1 MCTRLR
7 LRSARLP
14 TVRCSS
20 VRGPAL
26 RCPSVVFVT
35 ADPSSRR
42 AQFLFCPEICAR
54 RNFSVGYSRSRLFE
68 FRYSTAVASRFS
80 PAQFA
85 RPLTYFTS
93 SHLSTHL
100 AHPVRGVTLFW
111 CMRRESPYLATL
123 RRRHAGMLRQ
133 QCRFPGGAHF
143 YSVLPFLRGIV
154 NERSE
159 HNGRFPLPDL
169 CRIAAHQC
177 GDSGRREIHLASPLS
192 HVYYCPSR
200 CMRFLRSPFA
210 RCNSA

>member
-100 AHPVRGVTLFW
+100 AHPVRDVTLFW
-111 CMRRESPYLATL
+111 CMRRDSPYLATL

-133 QCRFPGGAHF
+133 QCRFRSAVLAARPRRPALRIGCFDRSSRASSSSRRRSAHGAKRPTPAGL
-143 YSVLPFLRGIV
+143 SGSIV
-154 NERSE
+154 S
-159 HNGRFPLPDL
+159 
-169 CRIAAHQC
+169 
-177 GDSGRREIHLASPLS
+177 
-192 HVYYCPSR
+192 SR
-200 CMRFLRSPFA
+200 HGRSPVAA
-210 RCNSA
+210 RATASFTGARICTSLG